1 MNQNIVNQWLT
12 GVIQSLA
19 LSDALQ
25 AFHAATDKELASM
38 AAYKALG
45 LDPSDAPKFGWN
57 LSERPGTK
65 IVDNSTQI
73 TASPAPEGQGSP
85 GASRPDTAGW
95 FSSPLRAALLTA
107 GCLLAGG
114 GGAAGVLGLLNHPPL
129 TTQHSAE
136 GGLTT
141 PKAQEFDIQFRIEG
155 GELKIDPPVPVP

>member
-1 MNQNIVNQWLT
+1 MNQNLVNQWLS
-12 GVIQSLA
+12 GVIQSLR

-25 AFHAATDKELASM
+25 AFHAATDKELAGM

-73 TASPAPEGQGSP
+73 TASPALQPPGS
-85 GASRPDTAGW
+85 GAASRPDSTGW
-95 FSSPLRAALLTA
+95 LSPSLRAALLTA

-114 GGAAGVLGLLNHPPL
+114 GGAAGVLALTNHPPL
-129 TTQHSAE
+129 TAQHSP
-136 GGLTT
+136 LTT
-141 PKAQEFDIQFRIEG
+141 PKPQEFDIQFRIEG
-155 GELKIDPPVPVP
+155 GELKVDPPVPVP